1 MKRRTTALMAILTVR
16 LVACNGKTGY
26 NAQLARADSLTQVAV
41 RYYDSMRDCKMQ
53 ARAYYYW
60 GSIY

>member
-1 MKRRTTALMAILTVR
+1 MALLTVR